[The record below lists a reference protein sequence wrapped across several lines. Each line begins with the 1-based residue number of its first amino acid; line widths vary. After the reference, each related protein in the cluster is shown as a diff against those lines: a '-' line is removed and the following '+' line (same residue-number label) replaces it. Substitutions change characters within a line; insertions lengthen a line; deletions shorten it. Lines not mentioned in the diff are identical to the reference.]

1 MGRAP
6 ADLRA
11 LGLVEAQAYA
21 TAGVALWPRNKDA
34 TALLDEIATLRN
46 EEAQPV
52 PPLSAALSD
61 FDDRAVEFF
70 DVNLVEAANMAE
82 QEALH
87 RCARGLYHTALP
99 AVELALSARLKTVG
113 SKAVQT
119 LRAERL
125 KVLIVSFLGRADEA
139 LPIARAVAD
148 AQEASPALGSTHPHT
163 LASRYLVAQLLDNL
177 GHSDE
182 ALPIARAVADAQ
194 EASPALGSTHPQ
206 NSGGPQPRR
215 QNSQQTRPRI
225 ERFSGHVADANR
237 NVKHEHGVNPDYEIG
252 EHCSVLIR

>member
-194 EASPALGSTHPQ
+194 EASPALGSTHPKTLGARSLVAKIL
-206 NSGGPQPRR
+206 NKL
-215 QNSQQTRPRI
+215 
-225 ERFSGHVADANR
+225 GHA
-237 NVKHEHGVNPDYEIG
+237 
-252 EHCSVLIR
+252 